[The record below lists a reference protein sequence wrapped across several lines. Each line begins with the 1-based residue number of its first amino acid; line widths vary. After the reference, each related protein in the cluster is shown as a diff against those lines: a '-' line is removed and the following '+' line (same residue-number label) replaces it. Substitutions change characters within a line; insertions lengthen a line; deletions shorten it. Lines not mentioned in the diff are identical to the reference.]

1 MTRRIRIFD
10 TTLRDGSQR
19 EGIAFSVEDKREVIT
34 ALDSLG
40 VDFVEA
46 GMPQSNP
53 KDAELFGSLP
63 ETKCEVVAF
72 GSTCR
77 PGMSPEE
84 DRWVLDLAEHS
95 GDWVCVFGKAWR
107 MQAENVLHV
116 NEEEN
121 SVTIAEAGHEY
132 DLRDVPPEVV
142 DMFLD
147 TGLCLGELD
156 ELLIKGDVVYEG

>member
-1 MTRRIRIFD
+1 MKFLREATAKGLRVLPAELAMAGFSETQAAEVYVAEDAIVVLKRRMTGMELIRAARQ
-10 TTLRDGSQR
+10 LH
-19 EGIAFSVEDKREVIT
+19 ELSVELSLHLAKACGFCHDCAEECPFEALEEEIDLPGYLRE
-34 ALDSLG
+34 
-40 VDFVEA
+40 EA
-46 GMPQSNP
+46 GIDEGA
-53 KDAELFGSLP
+53 KLCAY
-63 ETKCEVVAF
+63 
-72 GSTCR
+72 
-77 PGMSPEE
+77 
-84 DRWVLDLAEHS
+84 
-95 GDWVCVFGKAWR
+95 
-107 MQAENVLHV
+107 V

>member
-1 MTRRIRIFD
+1 MKFLREATAKGLRVLPAELAMAGFSEAQAAEVHVAEDTIVVLKRRMTGMELIRAARR
-10 TTLRDGSQR
+10 LH
-19 EGIAFSVEDKREVIT
+19 ELSVELSLHLVKACGFCHDCAEECPFEELEEEIDLPGYLRE
-34 ALDSLG
+34 
-40 VDFVEA
+40 EA
-46 GMPQSNP
+46 GIDEGA
-53 KDAELFGSLP
+53 KLCAY
-63 ETKCEVVAF
+63 
-72 GSTCR
+72 
-77 PGMSPEE
+77 
-84 DRWVLDLAEHS
+84 
-95 GDWVCVFGKAWR
+95 
-107 MQAENVLHV
+107 V

>member
-1 MTRRIRIFD
+1 MKFLREATAKGLRVLPAELAMAGFSEAQAAEVHGAEDAIVVLKRRMTGMELIRAARR
-10 TTLRDGSQR
+10 LH
-19 EGIAFSVEDKREVIT
+19 ELSVELSLHLVKACGFCHDCAEECPFEELEEEIDLPGYLRE
-34 ALDSLG
+34 
-40 VDFVEA
+40 EA
-46 GMPQSNP
+46 GIDEGA
-53 KDAELFGSLP
+53 KLCAY
-63 ETKCEVVAF
+63 
-72 GSTCR
+72 
-77 PGMSPEE
+77 
-84 DRWVLDLAEHS
+84 
-95 GDWVCVFGKAWR
+95 
-107 MQAENVLHV
+107 V

>member
-1 MTRRIRIFD
+1 MKFLREATAKGLRVLPAELAMAGFSEAQAARCMWRRTPLWSSSARMTGMELIRVARR
-10 TTLRDGSQR
+10 LH
-19 EGIAFSVEDKREVIT
+19 ELSVELSLHLVKACGFCHDCAEECPFEELEEEIDLPGYLRE
-34 ALDSLG
+34 
-40 VDFVEA
+40 EA
-46 GMPQSNP
+46 GIDEGA
-53 KDAELFGSLP
+53 KLCAY
-63 ETKCEVVAF
+63 
-72 GSTCR
+72 
-77 PGMSPEE
+77 
-84 DRWVLDLAEHS
+84 
-95 GDWVCVFGKAWR
+95 
-107 MQAENVLHV
+107 V

>member
-1 MTRRIRIFD
+1 MKFLRETTAKGLRVLPAELAMAGFSETAAAEVHAAEDAIVILKRRMTGMELIRAARR
-10 TTLRDGSQR
+10 LH
-19 EGIAFSVEDKREVIT
+19 ELSVELSLHLAKACGFCHDCAEECPFEELEEEINLPCYLRE
-34 ALDSLG
+34 
-40 VDFVEA
+40 EA
-46 GMPQSNP
+46 GIDEGA
-53 KDAELFGSLP
+53 KLCAY
-63 ETKCEVVAF
+63 
-72 GSTCR
+72 
-77 PGMSPEE
+77 
-84 DRWVLDLAEHS
+84 
-95 GDWVCVFGKAWR
+95 
-107 MQAENVLHV
+107 V